1 MINAG
6 GPPTMTLYITSDLA
20 TTYNVEIYNGPVL
33 RAGSVATGEIVTATI
48 PMRQIP
54 PLFYRR
60 SCRK

>member
-1 MINAG
+1 
-6 GPPTMTLYITSDLA
+6 MTLYITSDLA